1 MQAHRADADVEW
13 TLQLLEIA
21 LKAALKANKDA

>member
-13 TLQLLEIA
+13 TMQLLEIA
-21 LKAALKANKDA
+21 LESALKQQQ